1 MGRKRIIPLESK
13 ALKYVYFIIVNFHG
27 NDVLKTGISNNYIRR
42 FKEYN
47 NSETVGYLKEVLE
60 VYRSSQPKRIETLI
74 KWHMST
80 ITKPYL
86 KQEYY
91 DLRYYGYIESKA
103 KELAHEFG
111 IKMKKIL

>member
-13 ALKYVYFIIVNFHG
+13 SLKYVYFIIVNFHG
-27 NDVLKTGISNNYIRR
+27 TDVLKIGISNNYVRR

-60 VYRSSQPKRIETLI
+60 VYRSSQPKKIETLM
-74 KWHMST
+74 KWHMNT
-80 ITKPYL
+80 ITKPFL

-91 DLRYYGYIESKA
+91 DLKYYGYLEFKA

-111 IKMKKIL
+111 IKMKRIL